1 MSISAKGSSANSHSL
16 ADVTLHIDE
25 TLDEMELSQLET
37 AIRNDVG
44 IVSVGHSEKDRHL
57 MIVMYAPDETKSINI
72 LHSVAEQ
79 GYHGELIGV

>member
-1 MSISAKGSSANSHSL
+1 MGTSIKHHSI

-25 TLDEMELSQLET
+25 TLNETELSQLEM

-44 IVSVGHSEKDRHL
+44 VVSVGHSEKDSHL
-57 MIVMYAPDETKSINI
+57 MVVMYAPEKTKSINI
-72 LHSVAEQ
+72 LHSVAKQ

>member
-1 MSISAKGSSANSHSL
+1 MSASTNGHSV

-25 TLDEMELSQLET
+25 TLDERELAQLEM

-44 IVSVGHSEKDRHL
+44 IVSVGHNEKDRHL
-57 MIVMYAPDETKSINI
+57 MLVLYAPDETKSVNI
-72 LHSVAEQ
+72 LRSVAEQ

>member
-1 MSISAKGSSANSHSL
+1 MSAQNVRHSI

-25 TLDEMELSQLET
+25 TLDKKELLELEM

-57 MIVMYAPDETKSINI
+57 MLVMYSPEKTKSINI
-72 LHSVAEQ
+72 LHSVANQ
-79 GYHGELIGV
+79 GYHGELIGI

>member
-1 MSISAKGSSANSHSL
+1 MSASNAGHSI

-25 TLDEMELSQLET
+25 TLDEREMSQLET

-57 MIVMYAPDETKSINI
+57 MLVMYSTEKTKSINI
-72 LHSVAEQ
+72 LHSVANQ
-79 GYHGELIGV
+79 GYHGELIGM

>member
-1 MSISAKGSSANSHSL
+1 MSASAKDHSV

-25 TLDEMELSQLET
+25 TLDERELAQLEM

-44 IVSVGHSEKDRHL
+44 IVSVGHNEKDRHL
-57 MIVMYAPDETKSINI
+57 MLVLYAPGETKSVNI
-72 LHSVAEQ
+72 LRSVAEQ